1 MTDRRV
7 RNLVMLTVLMVWAI
21 YLLASVLRGEAP
33 EKWTWGI
40 APGVYAALYRPGMG
54 KGKGQREYRRDL
66 GEDEDEQ
73 PPARRRPTRRRA
85 GPAGDE
91 Q

>member
-7 RNLVMLTVLMVWAI
+7 RNLVMLTVLMVWAV

-40 APGVYAALYRPGMG
+40 APGVYAALYRPGLG
-54 KGKGQREYRRDL
+54 KPKRQGEYRQDR
-66 GEDEDEQ
+66 GDEDDDGSAARR
-73 PPARRRPTRRRA
+73 PARRRTRPA
-85 GPAGDE
+85 AGDE
-91 Q
+91 